1 MNRIITTVLSLFLLV
16 SCEQEF
22 LSVKPS
28 SNIIRPQT
36 LEDLERLL
44 DNSDVINVN
53 GVLQRLASD
62 EYYIPTLEIWE
73 SLPWATQRNAYLWKD
88 DVYEGETNIRD
99 WDDLYRAVFYAN
111 NVLEELE
118 RIGGDDKKRLD
129 DIRGRALFVRAYALY
144 DLLNT
149 FAPFYDPQTSNTDL
163 GIPLRLAADVNHIE
177 KRATIKDC
185 YVMIIGDLE
194 RAGELLAAEQPPQL
208 RTRQSK
214 TAAYA
219 LLARIYLN
227 MADYGQAEEYASR
240 SLALYDGVT
249 DFNTLDKESE
259 QPFQND
265 DTDVLYYSTQI
276 QAYNTTTGVSSIIGR
291 FMGIDEELI
300 GLYDNSDLRLQVFFG
315 RNDEGRYY
323 RKNMFGSRISTLMPF
338 TGLATDEM
346 YLIKSESEARNGKS
360 ESAKQTLIQLLEK
373 RFTHGHVIDLE
384 GLDQDGLI
392 DRILEERCKELVW
405 RSLRWNDLKRLN
417 REGRGIVLHRS
428 LGSHGY
434 SLEPNS
440 SRYIF
445 PIPDNELIYLK

>member
-1 MNRIITTVLSLFLLV
+1 MNKIFIAISALLLLV

-28 SNIIRPQT
+28 SNIIRPQS

-62 EYYIPTLEIWE
+62 EYYIQTLEIWE

-88 DVYEGETNIRD
+88 DVYEGETHIRD

-111 NVLEELE
+111 SVLEELD
-118 RIGGDDKKRLD
+118 RIGGSDQKRVN
-129 DIRGRALFVRAYALY
+129 DIRGRALFIRAYAFY

-149 FAPFYDPQTSNTDL
+149 FAPFYNSQTSGTDL
-163 GIPLRLAADVNHIE
+163 GIPLRLTADVNRFD

-185 YVMIIGDLE
+185 YNMIIDDLQE
-194 RAGELLAAEQPPQL
+194 AAMLLAAERPPQL

-219 LLARIYLN
+219 LLARIFLN
-227 MADYGQAEEYASR
+227 MGDYPRAEEYASR
-240 SLALYDGVT
+240 SLHLYGDIT
-249 DFNTLDKESE
+249 DFNALDKESE
-259 QPFQND
+259 QPFQNN
-265 DTDVLYYSTQI
+265 DTDVIYYMTQV

-291 FMGIDEELI
+291 FMGIDGALI
-300 GLYDNSDLRLQVFFG
+300 DLYDSSDLRLQIFFG
-315 RNDEGRYY
+315 RNAEGRYY
-323 RKNMFGSRISTLMPF
+323 RKNMFGTRGSILMPF
-338 TGLATDEM
+338 TGLATDEIF
-346 YLIKSESEARNGKS
+346 LIKAESEARNGKL
-360 ESAKQTLIQLLEK
+360 ESAAQTLVQFLEK
-373 RFTHGHVIDLE
+373 RFVQGSVINV
-384 GLDQDGLI
+384 GPFDQDELI
-392 DRILEERCKELVW
+392 KRILEERRKELVW

-417 REGRGIVLHRS
+417 REGRNIVLHRE
-428 LGSHGY
+428 LGSY
-434 SLEPNS
+434 RDKLEPNS
-440 SRYIF
+440 TKYIF